1 MAGKQAFDNTNKGRF
16 FLNERKTAKDPAL
29 SGPGNY
35 NGKDMRVAA
44 WINPNEDADNNK
56 VWKAFDYLAENAVI
70 NMRFSEPQKKGG
82 GSNSGSSDMDDDLPF

>member
-35 NGKDMRVAA
+35 NGTDMRVAA

-70 NMRFSEPQKKGG
+70 NMRFSEPKKKGG
-82 GSNSGSSDMDDDLPF
+82 GQSRGSSDMDDDLPF

>member
-1 MAGKQAFDNTNKGRF
+1 MCIRDR
-16 FLNERKTAKDPAL
+16 

-35 NGKDMRVAA
+35 NGTDMRVAA

-70 NMRFSEPQKKGG
+70 NMRFSEPKKGG
-82 GSNSGSSDMDDDLPF
+82 GRSSSSDMDDDLPF